1 MGIDLSTTVGGV
13 NLKNP
18 IIAGPAEH
26 VIDRNGIL
34 RALESGVGAVV
45 VKSNNEVAG
54 AKDQLER
61 SEYMLVDE
69 HWRKIPWNDQAPRSA
84 TLACRSGMS
93 PMPFDSWLELT
104 VKLDAEAKTRDCYV
118 VASLIL
124 GQIEPAVEM
133 ARRIEAAGLR
143 VLEFNV
149 GVPYASQTSKGNVTT
164 ELSPERLAAQV
175 AAVRAAVSLPLWVKT
190 TGQSERVPV
199 LAAAAFDAGANAV
212 IMAGRLLGFIPDVET
227 LKPMLNTSLG
237 IGGYWNLPI
246 TCHWLAMTRK
256 AIGGNKP
263 LIGVNGAQTGLD
275 VVRFMLS
282 GASAV
287 EIASPVMIYG
297 SKLLTDAIAEF
308 MQYLQNKGLNARD
321 LIGVAADQRRSF
333 MEMPR
338 MPGNW
343 RNYVPA
349 DCLGPDGTH

>member
-1 MGIDLSTTVGGV
+1 MIDLTTTLGAIT
-13 NLKNP
+13 LKNP

-26 VIDRNGIL
+26 MIEHNGIL
-34 RALESGVGAVV
+34 HALDTGVGAVV
-45 VKSNNEVAG
+45 VKSNNEVEG

-61 SEYMLVDE
+61 SEYMLVDD
-69 HWRKIPWNDQAPRSA
+69 HWRQIPWNDQAPRSA

-93 PMPFDSWLELT
+93 PMPFDAWLEQN
-104 VKLDAEAKTRDCYV
+104 VKLDAEAKKRDSYV

-124 GQIEPAVEM
+124 GQIEPAVDM
-133 ARRIEAAGLR
+133 ARRIEDAGLR

-149 GVPYASQTSKGNVTT
+149 GVPYASQTKKGNVAT

-175 AAVRAAVSLPLWVKT
+175 SAVRAAVKLPLWVKT
-190 TGQSERVPV
+190 SGQSERVPA
-199 LAAAAFDAGANAV
+199 LAAAAFGAGADVV

-227 LKPMLNTSLG
+227 LKPMLNSSLG

-246 TCHWLAMTRK
+246 TCHWLTMTRK
-256 AIGGNKP
+256 AIGGDKP
-263 LIGVNGAQTGLD
+263 LIGINGAQTGLD

-282 GASAV
+282 GATAV

-297 SKLLTDAIAEF
+297 FDLLKKAVAEF
-308 MQYLQNKGLNARD
+308 ADYCERKGLNARD
-321 LIGVAADQRRSF
+321 LIGTAADQHRSF

-349 DCLGPDGTH
+349 DSLGG

>member
-1 MGIDLSTTVGGV
+1 MAHDLSTTLGAVT
-13 NLKNP
+13 LKNP

-26 VIDRNGIL
+26 MIERNGIL
-34 RALESGVGAVV
+34 RALDTGVGAVV
-45 VKSNNEVAG
+45 VKSNNEVEG

-61 SEYMLVDE
+61 SEYMLVDDQ
-69 HWRKIPWNDQAPRSA
+69 WRRIPWNDQAPRSA
-84 TLACRSGMS
+84 TLACRSGVS
-93 PMPFDSWLELT
+93 PMPFDSWLEQT
-104 VKLDAEAKTRDCYV
+104 VALDAEAKKRDCYV

-133 ARRIEAAGLR
+133 ARKIEEAGIR

-149 GVPYASQTSKGNVTT
+149 GVPYASQTKKGNVAT
-164 ELSPERLAAQV
+164 ELSPERLAEQV
-175 AAVRAAVSLPLWVKT
+175 AAVRKAVKLPLWVKT
-190 TGQSERVPV
+190 SGQSERVPQ
-199 LAAAAFDAGANAV
+199 LAAAAFGAGADAV

-227 LKPMLNTSLG
+227 RKPMLDTSVG

-256 AIGGNKP
+256 AIGGDKP
-263 LIGVNGAQTGLD
+263 LIGINGAQTGLD

-287 EIASPVMIYG
+287 EIASPVMVYG
-297 SKLLTDAIAEF
+297 FDLLKNAVAEF
-308 MQYLQNKGLNARD
+308 AAYCERQSIGARD
-321 LIGVAADQRRSF
+321 LIGAAADQHRTF

-349 DCLGPDGTH
+349 DSLSD

>member
-1 MGIDLSTTVGGV
+1 MIDLTTTLGAIT
-13 NLKNP
+13 LKNP

-26 VIDRNGIL
+26 MIEHNGIL
-34 RALESGVGAVV
+34 HALDTGVGAVV
-45 VKSNNEVAG
+45 VKSNNEVEG

-61 SEYMLVDE
+61 SEYMLVDD
-69 HWRKIPWNDQAPRSA
+69 HWRQIPWNDQAPRSA

-93 PMPFDSWLELT
+93 PMPFDAWLEQN
-104 VKLDAEAKTRDCYV
+104 VKLDAEAKKRDSYV

-124 GQIEPAVEM
+124 GQIEPAVDM
-133 ARRIEAAGLR
+133 ARRIEDAGLR

-149 GVPYASQTSKGNVTT
+149 GVPYASQTKKGNVAT

-175 AAVRAAVSLPLWVKT
+175 SAVRAAVKLPLWVKT
-190 TGQSERVPV
+190 SGQSERVPA
-199 LAAAAFDAGANAV
+199 LAAAAFGAGADAV

-227 LKPMLNTSLG
+227 LKPMLNSSLG

-256 AIGGNKP
+256 AIGGDKP
-263 LIGVNGAQTGLD
+263 LIGINGAQTGLD

-282 GASAV
+282 GATAV

-297 SKLLTDAIAEF
+297 FDLLKKAVAEF
-308 MQYLQNKGLNARD
+308 ADYCERKGLNACD
-321 LIGVAADQRRSF
+321 LIGAAADQHRSF

-343 RNYVPA
+343 RKYVPA
-349 DCLGPDGTH
+349 DSLGV